1 MASTGGVALRLTRL
15 DRAMSR
21 CSGHPSIVIG
31 LLDGPVAA
39 HPDLRGVGSQS
50 ETSSRAAVHG
60 TLVAGVLAAQRG
72 SGAPGICPS
81 CRLIVRPIFEADGLP
96 NTDPAI
102 VADQIVE
109 CVDAGA
115 RLLNI
120 SAAYVLASSAG
131 DGRLRVALDHA
142 TSRGAIVV
150 VAAGNYGRIAGSPL
164 VSHHSVVPV
173 ASCDE
178 SGRPMPS
185 SNLGASIGRRGV
197 LAPGFGIPSLAP
209 GGGLELLNGTSAA
222 TALVTGAI
230 ALAWSGAPAAPVAAV
245 RRALLGWRTRRVIV
259 PPLLDAWAL
268 YQRVTGFHQEMLA

>member
-1 MASTGGVALRLTRL
+1 
-15 DRAMSR
+15 
-21 CSGHPSIVIG
+21 
-31 LLDGPVAA
+31 
-39 HPDLRGVGSQS
+39 
-50 ETSSRAAVHG
+50 
-60 TLVAGVLAAQRG
+60 
-72 SGAPGICPS
+72 
-81 CRLIVRPIFEADGLP
+81 
-96 NTDPAI
+96 

-120 SAAYVLASSAG
+120 SAAYILPSSAG
-131 DGRLRVALDHA
+131 DGRLTMALDHA

-209 GGGLELLNGTSAA
+209 AGGLKLLNGTSAA